1 MKADTRFFTCLRH
14 AHVYAPEDLGVVDLL
29 LAGEKIACIGENLET
44 PAGLDCEEIDLQGAL
59 VMPGMIDG
67 HVHITGGGGEGG
79 YHTRTPELM
88 LSQITMAGVTTVCG
102 LLGTDGT
109 TRSVINLLAKA
120 RALETEGITSYI
132 YTGAYE
138 LPTPTLTGSVR
149 RDIVVIDKVIGA
161 GEIAMSD
168 HRSGQPSYE
177 EYRKLAAEARVGGMI
192 SGKAGVINMHLGDG
206 KRGIQYL
213 FDIAAEGEIPRS
225 QFLPTHAN
233 RNRPLFEQCIK
244 WGKDGG
250 FLDITSGINPND
262 PGSEICVK
270 PAEAVREALD
280 AGVPLKNIT
289 MSSDGGG
296 SMPVF
301 DEEGN
306 PVGVGVGDE
315 KTMLTELRDM
325 IVEENILREKAIA
338 IVTLNVANALKLHD
352 RKGRLAAGM
361 DADLLVLHDDYT
373 LCDVW
378 ARGRQMVQEGRPVV
392 KGTFES

>member
-1 MKADTRFFTCLRH
+1 
-14 AHVYAPEDLGVVDLL
+14 
-29 LAGEKIACIGENLET
+29 
-44 PAGLDCEEIDLQGAL
+44 
-59 VMPGMIDG
+59 
-67 HVHITGGGGEGG
+67 
-79 YHTRTPELM
+79 
-88 LSQITMAGVTTVCG
+88 
-102 LLGTDGT
+102 
-109 TRSVINLLAKA
+109 
-120 RALETEGITSYI
+120 
-132 YTGAYE
+132 
-138 LPTPTLTGSVR
+138 
-149 RDIVVIDKVIGA
+149 
-161 GEIAMSD
+161 MSD

>member
-1 MKADTRFFTCLRH
+1 MSKMFFTCLRH
-14 AHVYAPEDLGVVDLL
+14 AHVYAPEDLGIVDILM
-29 LAGEKIACIGENLET
+29 AGEKIAMIGTNLDV
-44 PAGLDCEEIDLQGAL
+44 PDSIPCEEIDLQGRM

-88 LSQITMAGVTTVCG
+88 LSQITLSGVTTVCG

-109 TRSVINLLAKA
+109 TRSVINLLTKA

-149 RDIVVIDKVIGA
+149 KDIVVIDKVIGA

-168 HRSGQPSYE
+168 HRSGQPSCD
-177 EYRKLAAEARVGGMI
+177 EYRKLAAEVRVGGMI
-192 SGKAGVINMHLGDG
+192 SGKGGIINMHLGDG

-213 FDIAAEGEIPRS
+213 FDIVADSEIPCT

-233 RNRPLFEQCIK
+233 RNRSLFEQCIK
-244 WGKDGG
+244 WGKEGG
-250 FLDITSGINPND
+250 YLDITSGINPND

-270 PAEAVREALD
+270 PSQAIREALD
-280 AGVPLKNIT
+280 AGVPLSNIT

-301 DEEGN
+301 DETGN
-306 PVGVGVGDE
+306 PIGVGVGDE

-325 IVEENILREKAIA
+325 IVEEKIPSTQAIS
-338 IVTLNVANALKLHD
+338 IVTSNVAKALNLST
-352 RKGRLAAGM
+352 RKGSLAVGK
-361 DADLLVLHDDYT
+361 DADLLVLNQDYT
-373 LCDVW
+373 LCHVW
-378 ARGRQMVQEGRPVV
+378 ARGQQMVQNGEAIV
-392 KGTFES
+392 KGTFEA